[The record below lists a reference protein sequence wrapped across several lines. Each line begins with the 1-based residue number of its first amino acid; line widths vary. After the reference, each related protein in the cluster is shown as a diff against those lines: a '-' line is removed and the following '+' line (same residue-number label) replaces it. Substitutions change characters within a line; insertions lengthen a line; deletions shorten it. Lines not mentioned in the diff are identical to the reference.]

1 MGMLSN
7 TTDCVRRYVNVHCAI
22 VHLTHLLVLKGILS
36 AELC

>member
-7 TTDCVRRYVNVHCAI
+7 TTDCVPRYVNVHCGI
-22 VHLTHLLVLKGILS
+22 VQLTHLVLKGILS